1 MMKVNK
7 RSIFSAIKG
16 TSSVIQFLSVATRFL
31 LVILIICIIY
41 GGATQKQI
49 SDNIVRLHIV
59 ANSDSAMDQE
69 LKMKVR
75 DAILKHMQEKYPN
88 GATREEAAGYL
99 KGSIPMIKAIA
110 ADAVK
115 KNGSDVAVNARYGVY
130 PFPTKEYDGLALPAG
145 MYEAVRVELG
155 EAKGQNWWC
164 IMFPPLCVAD
174 ANTLKMDEEAMNQ
187 LREGLGDNNYRL
199 ITDIA
204 EDNNAPVKI
213 KFRIV
218 EIVEDSKIRI
228 AEIIN
233 NLF

>member
-1 MMKVNK
+1 MMKINK
-7 RSIFSAIKG
+7 RNIFSALRG

-69 LKMKVR
+69 LKLKVR
-75 DAILKHMQEKYPN
+75 DAILKHMQEKYPD
-88 GATREEAAGYL
+88 GATRDEAAGYL
-99 KGSIPMIKAIA
+99 KGSLPLIKKIA
-110 ADAVK
+110 SDVVK
-115 KNGSDVAVNARYGVY
+115 ENGSDVAVNARYGVY

-155 EAKGQNWWC
+155 SARGQNWWC

-174 ANTLKMDEEAMNQ
+174 ANSLKMDEEAMNQ
-187 LREGLGDNNYRL
+187 LKEGLGDNNYRL
-199 ITDIA
+199 ITDITEA
-204 EDNNAPVKI
+204 NNTPVKI